1 MTSLFYS
8 IQWMIAWLDS
18 LDDVDE
24 DNYFDVIKG
33 LQVIY
38 KLKKTFYQAGATS
51 LTGPRAKDFE
61 RNSSDVDGLV
71 VLLSNRSPSSSA
83 GSDNDDVE
91 RLDEDGNA
99 SDDESD
105 LKSTTD
111 TIASDMSLTNLMGTN
126 LIT

>member
-1 MTSLFYS
+1 MTLLTYS
-8 IQWMIAWLDS
+8 IQWMIAWLKS

-33 LQVIY
+33 LQVIC
-38 KLKKTFYQAGATS
+38 KLKKTFYQTGATS

-71 VLLSNRSPSSSA
+71 VLFSNRRLQSSST
-83 GSDNDDVE
+83 SNDDDE

-105 LKSTTD
+105 LKSTTE
-111 TIASDMSLTNLMGTN
+111 TIASDISLTNLMGTN